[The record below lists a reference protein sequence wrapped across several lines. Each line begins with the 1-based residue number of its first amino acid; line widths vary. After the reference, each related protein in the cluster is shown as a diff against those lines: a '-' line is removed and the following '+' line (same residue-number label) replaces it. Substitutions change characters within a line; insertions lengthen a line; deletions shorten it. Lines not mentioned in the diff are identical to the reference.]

1 MKRVALLTTVLAL
14 VASFPLAS
22 GHGEAPGKK
31 KVPKAD
37 PKVSELMRQKLEHS
51 QKILEGIALE
61 DFDLIGKHADELIVL
76 SKRLEWKVLKT
87 PKYEVHS
94 NDFRR
99 AAEDLIRNAKDKNL
113 DAASLSYV
121 ELTLTC
127 VRCHKH
133 VREVRM
139 ARRD

>member
-1 MKRVALLTTVLAL
+1 M
-14 VASFPLAS
+14 
-22 GHGEAPGKK
+22 H
-31 KVPKAD
+31 
-37 PKVSELMRQKLEHS
+37 QKLEHS
-51 QKILEGIALE
+51 QKILEAITLE

-99 AAEDLIRNAKDKNL
+99 AAEELIKNAKDKNL